1 MEKVKSQS
9 FIRFHLVV
17 LNIIVLLV
25 WSCGFNKEQNKT
37 PIASV
42 SDKYLYYED
51 IKDILPKSADKTDS
65 AAIINTYINRWALE
79 QLLLGQAKL
88 NLPIRSEEHTS
99 ELQSRGHLVCR
110 L

>member
-1 MEKVKSQS
+1 MEKAKSQS
-9 FIRFHLVV
+9 FIRLFVV
-17 LNIIVLLV
+17 LSIVGFLV

-42 SDKYLYYED
+42 SEKYLYYED
-51 IKDILPKSADKTDS
+51 IKDILPKSSDKIDS
-65 AAIINTYINRWALE
+65 TAIVNTYINRWALE
-79 QLLLGQAKL
+79 QLLLSQAKL
-88 NLPIRSEEHTS
+88 NLPIRTEEHTS

>member
-51 IKDILPKSADKTDS
+51 IKDILPKSADNTDS
-65 AAIINTYINRWALE
+65 AAIINTYINRWDLE
-79 QLLLGQAKL
+79 EILIGKWIL
-88 NLPIRSEEHTS
+88 NLPIDNQIYI
-99 ELQSRGHLVCR
+99 QSNVKVYVYNLSN
-110 L
+110 